1 MSKPRY
7 LTASKISLL
16 VLVQLYCDSDFP
28 SSATV
33 PVLSFVLSH
42 TFPTTLS
49 AARKSHIVE
58 QHVAPPSIRTFEE
71 ILKNHTS
78 SMPGRSL
85 LDDFLK
91 CLWELDSIDALF
103 DLFNDL
109 GNLLGPPKEE
119 PSQETKRMHLSPT
132 SPLGAIVRQARLEFT
147 RLPFDDIVHLWCAF
161 IAYRAPTAKWARRL
175 SGMAPSSVD
184 IVATDLGLSKDD
196 SLFEITYGH
205 LLEDDTSST
214 SLSHDDLERILEF
227 QLDKLQRLGCRVPE
241 DMKAPLRQLLESSD
255 NVPRQAHLVLFFDA
269 WKSGDYSSAFDNLH
283 RYFDHAMQARERIHY
298 QYALLHMAILQ
309 ADFGCFG
316 EAIAAINETVAT
328 ARENQDIHCLNFSL
342 NWLNHM
348 SKAYPK
354 QMKRAGY
361 IGMLGPEKEGLAF
374 LKAKARETRAYS
386 LLSATLLNEAKLC
399 LLSGDVASRAFELLY
414 QSSHLSLKE
423 NIGNHGSHLLFQ
435 SALYSRLG
443 NPSLSEVN
451 CQLLLDCCQSAC
463 PLDERIRALGRSAF
477 LVGLSVLQR
486 CRYDEALRLLASTEQ
501 FMQRSLK
508 FNQYV
513 YLCTGLVKLRRAI
526 RHKDWTACE
535 ALFSYLQPDSSTDPE
550 LTFLLSESRIGYLVA
565 RGLYSQAWEAVEELS
580 TTLKEEGADVMQR
593 ICLLIAKA
601 NICRRLGR
609 PERGFTVA
617 LRAASVAFK
626 AHLKTCLFTAVGL
639 LANILIANADY
650 QAATRLLSAIIPQ
663 SLENGDVH
671 AAGTLYSHMGDA
683 YMGLAGIEDASTAA
697 GLRLRAMRV
706 SRAELYIDRA
716 RECFKKAEDVG
727 GECEQLMKKAVIARL
742 RGDEEL
748 AEEWAHDHNRVW
760 DHGVERIASNI
771 IEVH

>member
-42 TFPTTLS
+42 TFPATPS
-49 AARKSHIVE
+49 AARKPHTVE
-58 QHVAPPSIRTFEE
+58 QHVAPLSIRAFED
-71 ILKNHTS
+71 ILQKQTS
-78 SMPGRSL
+78 SKPGRSL
-85 LDDFLK
+85 LDPFLER
-91 CLWELDSIDALF
+91 LWKMNSIDALF

-109 GNLLGPPKEE
+109 GTLLGPSEEE
-119 PSQETKRMHLSPT
+119 PSQETKHMHLSPT
-132 SPLGAIVRQARLEFT
+132 SPLGALVRQARLEFT

-161 IAYRAPTAKWARRL
+161 IAYRAPTAQRARRQ
-175 SGMAPSSVD
+175 SGQASSSVD
-184 IVATDLGLSKDD
+184 IVATDLGLSKED

-205 LLEDDTSST
+205 LLEGDTSST

-241 DMKAPLRQLLESSD
+241 EMKAPLRQLLESSD
-255 NVPRQAHLVLFFDA
+255 TVPRQAHLVLFFDA

-361 IGMLGPEKEGLAF
+361 IGMLGSEREGLAF
-374 LKAKARETRAYS
+374 LKAKARETRTYN

-423 NIGNHGSHLLFQ
+423 NIGNNGSHLLFQ

-443 NPSLSEVN
+443 NPSLSEAN
-451 CQLLLDCCQSAC
+451 CQLLLDCYQSGC
-463 PLDERIRALGRSAF
+463 PLDERIRALGRRAF
-477 LVGLSVLQR
+477 LEVLQR

-508 FNQYV
+508 FHQYV

-535 ALFSYLQPDSSTDPE
+535 VLFSYLQPDSSTDPE
-550 LTFLLSESRIGYLVA
+550 LTFLLSESRIDYLVA
-565 RGLYSQAWEAVEELS
+565 RGLYSQAWDIVEELS
-580 TTLKEEGADVMQR
+580 TTLKEEGGDVMQR
-593 ICLLIAKA
+593 ISLLIAKA
-601 NICRRLGR
+601 DICRRLGR
-609 PERGFTVA
+609 PERGFSVA

-626 AHLKTCLFTAVGL
+626 AHLKTCLFNAVGL
-639 LANILIANADY
+639 LANILISNADY
-650 QAATRLLSAIIPQ
+650 HAATRLLSAIIPQ

-671 AAGTLYSHMGDA
+671 VAGALYSHMGDA
-683 YMGLAGIEDASTAA
+683 YMGLAGVEDGSSAA
-697 GLRLRAMRV
+697 GLRLRAIRV

-716 RECFKKAEDVG
+716 RECFKKAEDVE

-760 DHGVERIASNI
+760 EHGVGRIAGNS